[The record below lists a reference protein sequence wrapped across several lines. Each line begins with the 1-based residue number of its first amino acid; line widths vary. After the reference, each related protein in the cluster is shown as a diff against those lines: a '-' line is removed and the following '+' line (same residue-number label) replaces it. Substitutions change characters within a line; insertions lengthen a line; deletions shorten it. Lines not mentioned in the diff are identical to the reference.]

1 MPFTSGGLPSEHLSH
16 FALVLLDGGCALD
29 PTLEDS
35 GNMKGLLILTS
46 VAAVVAMAPPAY
58 ADDPPSGV
66 DAEFVSQLKD
76 AGLTHQDPTKAIAA
90 AKDLCSLA
98 DNGTADTEIES
109 NLMSLNP
116 GLTAHGA
123 DEFMALSAAAYCP
136 KYLSKYMTGK
146 GWTTK
151 PSGDTKPPGD
161 EGKPPSDAAKP
172 PGS

>member
-1 MPFTSGGLPSEHLSH
+1 MPFTPAGLPSEHLSH
-16 FALVLLDGGCALD
+16 FALVLDGGCALD

-35 GNMKGLLILTS
+35 GSMKRLLLLTS

-66 DAEFVSQLKD
+66 DAEFISQLKA

-123 DEFMALSAAAYCP
+123 DEFMTLSAAAYCP

-151 PSGDTKPPGD
+151 PPGD
-161 EGKPPSDAAKP
+161 GGKPPSDEAKP

>member
-1 MPFTSGGLPSEHLSH
+1 MD
-16 FALVLLDGGCALD
+16 A
-29 PTLEDS
+29 TLEDS
-35 GNMKGLLILTS
+35 GNMKRLLMLTS

-66 DAEFVSQLKD
+66 DAEFISQLKA

-109 NLMSLNP
+109 NLISLNP

-151 PSGDTKPPGD
+151 PPGD
-161 EGKPPSDAAKP
+161 GGKPASDEAKP

>member
-1 MPFTSGGLPSEHLSH
+1 M
-16 FALVLLDGGCALD
+16 D

-35 GNMKGLLILTS
+35 GSMKRLLLLTS

-66 DAEFVSQLKD
+66 DAEFISQLKA

-116 GLTAHGA
+116 GLTAHAA

-151 PSGDTKPPGD
+151 PPGD
-161 EGKPPSDAAKP
+161 GGKPPSDEAKP

>member
-1 MPFTSGGLPSEHLSH
+1 MKR
-16 FALVLLDGGCALD
+16 LLL
-29 PTLEDS
+29 
-35 GNMKGLLILTS
+35 LTS

-66 DAEFVSQLKD
+66 DAEFISQLKA
-76 AGLTHQDPTKAIAA
+76 AGLTQQDPTKAIAA

-123 DEFMALSAAAYCP
+123 DEFMTLSAAAYCP
-136 KYLSKYMTGK
+136 KYLC
-146 GWTTK
+146 
-151 PSGDTKPPGD
+151 P
-161 EGKPPSDAAKP
+161 AADHLVG
-172 PGS
+172 GSPHSL